1 MQTCVLLQTLLARVQ
16 EKSNN
21 LEASI
26 ATLGE
31 AKQLRGRILKR
42 VQVLHHTRSNL
53 IKYRTLLCRWSSR
66 TPCWNSVNWPP
77 VSVTRYLHTAV
88 N

>member
-1 MQTCVLLQTLLARVQ
+1 MQTLLARVQ

-42 VQVLHHTRSNL
+42 VQVLHHRSN
-53 IKYRTLLCRWSSR
+53 
-66 TPCWNSVNWPP
+66 
-77 VSVTRYLHTAV
+77 
-88 N
+88 

>member
-1 MQTCVLLQTLLARVQ
+1 MQTLLARVQ

-42 VQVLHHTRSNL
+42 VQVLHHRSNFIQKIVVQVEQPDAVL
-53 IKYRTLLCRWSSR
+53 EQRQLAARVCHQ
-66 TPCWNSVNWPP
+66 V
-77 VSVTRYLHTAV
+77 HTAV